1 VLARFDEYNL
11 LNNPDTMQLSNNV
24 LVYSAIVDKMTVI
37 NKSGTNTAIFTNGES
52 IMVRAYGTTA
62 VPEGWIV
69 PLSFVNIGRPTEES
83 QEPAHV
89 KIIVP
94 SDKGQYYATLYT
106 YPCLYDLYL
115 MEGK

>member
-1 VLARFDEYNL
+1 
-11 LNNPDTMQLSNNV
+11 
-24 LVYSAIVDKMTVI
+24 
-37 NKSGTNTAIFTNGES
+37 
-52 IMVRAYGTTA
+52 MVRAYGTTA